1 MFESTAIAQ
10 MEARISDLQEQ
21 RKYADARIQRTI
33 DGLIFH
39 EQSRLKQYQRL
50 YEIRNADGE

>member
-1 MFESTAIAQ
+1 MFEDAAITQ
-10 MEARISDLQEQ
+10 IEARISDLQEQ

-33 DGLIFH
+33 DGLIFN